1 MTGNHNF
8 IYFNAVK
15 VLCGLSRPKYPQKCR
30 LRFSHTHLTDAA
42 FSGILTSYV
51 LWKKGKIQVVD
62 KEQK

>member
-1 MTGNHNF
+1 MPE
-8 IYFNAVK
+8 I
-15 VLCGLSRPKYPQKCR
+15 SQKCR
-30 LRFSHTHLTDAA
+30 LFFSHTHLTDAA